1 MRCSARDERALGVR
15 FTSQA
20 KKDVDQLPPKLKDK
34 LRDILLEV
42 LTLHPYQGKRQLG
55 DLRGS
60 YSYCLTYKDRIVYSL
75 DEKRRIIYNERA
87 KTHYGD

>member
-1 MRCSARDERALGVR
+1 MSARRDVR

-20 KKDVDQLPPKLKDK
+20 KKDVDRLTPKLKDKLKDK

-42 LTLHPYQGKRQLG
+42 LTVNPYEGKRLLG

-60 YSYCLTYKDRIVYSL
+60 YSDRLSYKDRIVYSL
-75 DEKRRIIYNERA
+75 DEKRRIIYIERA

>member
-1 MRCSARDERALGVR
+1 MSARWDVR

-20 KKDVDQLPPKLKDK
+20 KRDVDRLAPKLKDK

-42 LTLHPYQGKRQLG
+42 LTVNPYEGKRLLG

-60 YSYCLTYKDRIVYSL
+60 YSYRLTYKDRIVYSL
-75 DEKRRIIYNERA
+75 DEKRRIIYIERA

>member
-1 MRCSARDERALGVR
+1 MSACWDVR

-20 KKDVDQLPPKLKDK
+20 KKDVDRLTPKLKDK

-42 LTLHPYQGKRQLG
+42 LTVNPYEGQRLLG

-60 YSYCLTYKDRIVYSL
+60 YSYRLSYKDRIIYSL
-75 DEKRRIIYNERA
+75 DEKRRIIYIERA